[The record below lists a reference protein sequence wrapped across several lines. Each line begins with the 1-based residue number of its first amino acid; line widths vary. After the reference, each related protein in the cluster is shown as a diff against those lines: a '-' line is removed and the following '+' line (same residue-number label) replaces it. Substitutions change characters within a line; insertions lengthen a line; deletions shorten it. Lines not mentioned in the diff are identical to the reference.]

1 MVGAEPVGI
10 EVVGLG
16 VVQHV
21 SDEEARSQM

>member
-21 SDEEARSQM
+21 ADEEARSQM